1 MGNNVTKIYKR
12 VKSIFF
18 FNKTNKQSSSFEK
31 ITELNKEI
39 NFHGNNRVH
48 ETTIGRNSYVSFN
61 SIIYHTDIGNYC
73 SIGPNVVVGFGDH
86 PLDLISTSPHV
97 YLNEAIFNKIETDKI
112 LLNHFEKVKIEND
125 VWIGAN
131 VYIKNGVRI
140 GNGAVVGAGSVVLK
154 DVGDYEI
161 VAGVPAKI
169 IRKRFSDSTIE
180 LLLKSNWWNLNTE
193 TLKNYKD
200 TLINPNEANLKD
212 MIKKINS
219 NE

>member
-1 MGNNVTKIYKR
+1 
-12 VKSIFF
+12 
-18 FNKTNKQSSSFEK
+18 
-31 ITELNKEI
+31 
-39 NFHGNNRVH
+39 
-48 ETTIGRNSYVSFN
+48 
-61 SIIYHTDIGNYC
+61 
-73 SIGPNVVVGFGDH
+73 
-86 PLDLISTSPHV
+86 
-97 YLNEAIFNKIETDKI
+97 
-112 LLNHFEKVKIEND
+112 LNHFEKVKIEND

-169 IRKRFSDSTIE
+169 VRKRFSDSTIE